1 MGHAFLH
8 KTAFSLGFAPLATG
22 QAIKRRQCRAVECP
36 GFMGVKRERQATWQ
50 SAQVAAFWRRV
61 AAFLPPHEGGAM
73 SVIYIIGG
81 SG

>member
-1 MGHAFLH
+1 
-8 KTAFSLGFAPLATG
+8 
-22 QAIKRRQCRAVECP
+22 
-36 GFMGVKRERQATWQ
+36 MGVKRERQATWQ